1 MTDVLSEKAGDLSL
15 DIRMCR
21 DCKTTVFSKKD
32 FVAEV
37 SHKPPDQRAYENLL
51 QFEKGIRLL
60 LPNFQRLLVAL
71 QDPDK
76 PPSHIQ
82 LAEASKVRKR
92 LIDSFGKYDLA
103 AKRILNLP
111 SKSLTQLK
119 LQKAIY
125 QQSASFLNLHMLPLK
140 SLPKILKHASPH
152 GGSNGLPTN
161 GRTAL
166 AAMKYNDIDSASQI
180 SSSSAVSA
188 MEAEEKE
195 LKERLIVLEEQ
206 RFFVAEMVADANKR
220 RKFDEAASL
229 QGNLQDLAKEIDSVN
244 GMLGQLDF
252 SGVYAREQGN
262 GGVLGI
268 GR

>member
-1 MTDVLSEKAGDLSL
+1 MSEKAGDLSI

-21 DCKTTVFSKKD
+21 DCNTTVFSKKD
-32 FVAEV
+32 FAAEV

-60 LPNFQRLLVAL
+60 LPNFQRLLMAL
-71 QDPDK
+71 QDPEK

-103 AKRILNLP
+103 AKRIRDLP
-111 SKSLTQLK
+111 SKSPTQLK

-125 QQSASFLNLHMLPLK
+125 TQSANFLNLHMLPLK
-140 SLPKILKHASPH
+140 SLPKILKHASPSPH
-152 GGSNGLPTN
+152 GLPPN
-161 GRTAL
+161 GRSAL
-166 AAMKYNDIDSASQI
+166 AAIKYNDIDSASQL

-206 RFFVAEMVADANKR
+206 KFFVAEMVADANKR

-229 QGNLQDLAKEIDSVN
+229 QGNLGDLGREIDAVN

-252 SGVYAREQGN
+252 AGVYAREGSS
-262 GGVLGI
+262 GIGGAGVLGM
-268 GR
+268 GK